1 MESMVKVGRENL
13 QFSFGFPEAQRQ
25 FATRYPQL
33 LKDYV
38 GLGEA
43 QNIVLSAASR
53 KMKNLMR
60 DKIIYLLARQAYE
73 DFDEIMLLCANGLST
88 GGMKIL
94 RGLFERTV
102 TVCYLQKKPEEIERY
117 YKYFYVRR
125 RKEANAI
132 KPDFPNVIS
141 SAMNQTIETEYEAVK
156 ALFQVPVCEVCR
168 VESCKAC
175 KRQRDNFSWTR
186 KSIIHLARE
195 TGDFEAVIYHGYYL
209 PMQETHATAEAAT
222 HRIKPTED
230 GKWEYVEG
238 SKPELD
244 ALTLMV
250 SHFLVIRA
258 IEVLGLHF
266 EMRVKGLISNLWR
279 DFFRTW
285 QLRKGRGA
293 RKVRQ
298 PK

>member
-1 MESMVKVGRENL
+1 MVKTENQNQL
-13 QFSFGFPEAQRQ
+13 FSFGFPDAQRK
-25 FATRYPQL
+25 FADRHPQL
-33 LKDYV
+33 LQNCLKV
-38 GLGEA
+38 GEA
-43 QNIVLSAASR
+43 QNKVLTKANR
-53 KMKNLMR
+53 KMQNLMR
-60 DKIIYLLARQAYE
+60 DKVLYLLARQAYE

-102 TVCYLQKKPEEIERY
+102 TACYLQKKPEEIERY

-141 SAMNQTIETEYEAVK
+141 AAMNQTIETEYQAVK
-156 ALFQVPVCEVCR
+156 ALFQVPVCEVCK

-186 KSIIHLARE
+186 KSIIQLARE

-209 PMQETHATAEAAT
+209 PMQETHPTAEAAT
-222 HRIKPTED
+222 HRIKPTHD

-258 IEVLGLHF
+258 IEVLALHF
-266 EMRVKGLISNLWR
+266 EMRVKGLVSNLWR
-279 DFFRTW
+279 DFFETW
-285 QLRKGRGA
+285 QLKKGRGT

-298 PK
+298 GNT